1 MNNISSKK
9 IIFIV
14 PEYKFFLSHRSQ
26 LIQGLTKLGW
36 KFLIVTSHNFKP
48 NDEPGI
54 RFKIFDTHRK
64 RFSFLNLLRNGK
76 RLVKLIKEENPCLI
90 YAVSHRSIFLARIAN
105 LFMKKKSVYAISG
118 MGSLF
123 SIKPNLKLGL
133 KNSILQILVIYI
145 YRYFIRSNKSNFLL
159 QNKNDLEFL
168 INSKITKHERSFL
181 IHGNGLE
188 DSKFSKIESPYSK
201 ITFIM
206 IARLLRD
213 KGVIE
218 FLLAGNKILKN
229 FNNKD
234 IEFKLYGDIDEAN
247 FNSLNLSDIEPYLST
262 MIKYEGFSS
271 KIQDSI
277 TNSSV
282 IVLPSYREGFSKVLM
297 EAQACSRPVITSNV
311 TGCKDA
317 IIDNKTGYLV
327 EPESVDDLVNKMENF
342 INNPELIKQMG
353 EAAYQHAL
361 KNFTLKKAIHAHQ
374 EMFTRILDA

>member
-1 MNNISSKK
+1 MKNISNKK

-14 PEYKFFLSHRSQ
+14 PEYKFYLSHRSQ

-48 NDEPGI
+48 DDEPGI
-54 RFKIFDTHRK
+54 RFEIFDTHRE

-76 RLVKLIKEENPCLI
+76 RLVELIREENPSLI

-123 SIKPNLKLGL
+123 SVKPNLKLGL

-145 YRYFIRSNKSNFLL
+145 YRYLIRSNKSNFLL
-159 QNKNDLEFL
+159 QNKDDLEFL

-188 DSKFSKIESPYSK
+188 DSKFSKFKPPYSK

-218 FLLAGNKILKN
+218 FLLAANKVLEN
-229 FNNKD
+229 YHNQN

-247 FNSLNLSDIEPYLST
+247 FNSLNFSDIQPYLSPA
-262 MIKYEGFSS
+262 IKYEGFTSN
-271 KIQDSI
+271 IQDSI

-311 TGCKDA
+311 IGCKDA
-317 IIDNKTGYLV
+317 IIDNETGYLV
-327 EPESVDDLVNKMENF
+327 EPMSVDGLVNKMEKF
-342 INNPELIKQMG
+342 INDPELIKQMG

-361 KNFTLKKAIHAHQ
+361 KNFTIEKAIQAHQ
-374 EMFTRILDA
+374 EMFTKVLDA